1 MTIRVVDEK
10 EVMMILAIM
19 MAFLSGG
26 LMKEFILGSFHCQGF
41 SPSFCSLFVP
51 WVVTLIVN
59 LASATLL
66 VFTYLRHLEKK

>member
-26 LMKEFILGSFHCQGF
+26 LIKEFI
-41 SPSFCSLFVP
+41 SLSLDQIMRLVAF
-51 WVVTLIVN
+51 I
-59 LASATLL
+59 LL
-66 VFTYLRHLEKK
+66 VALLTYLIHTCLPRLKKK